1 MLIER
6 PRYLTRLVEG
16 MGSHQVKVVTG
27 VWRCGKSFLL
37 FILFKEH
44 LLARG
49 VTEDHIV
56 EMAFD
61 RFSNRRYRDAEIFYQ
76 YVMER
81 IGPSG
86 TYYVLLDEVQLLD
99 HFAEILIDLACRE
112 NVDVFVT
119 GSNAHLLSRDVVTEF
134 RGRADEIHMAPL
146 SFSEFMSAYEGDR
159 RDGYLSYITYGGMP
173 ALFERKSTDA
183 KVSYLKGLFDE
194 LYIRDIVDRNNIH
207 NSGNLEDLLNVLAS
221 GIGSLTNPRRLSD
234 TFKTEKHVTV
244 APETIER
251 YISHLEDA
259 FLISRA
265 RRYDV
270 KGRRYISTPMKYY
283 FSDLGLRNARLNF
296 RQFEETHLME
306 NVIFNELQ
314 SRGYGVDV
322 GVVSFTVRDGEGR
335 QKRVQTEVDFV
346 CNKGS
351 QRCYVQSAY
360 ALPSVEKREQE
371 ERPLARI
378 DDSFKKIIIVKEG
391 VEPHY
396 NERGFLMM
404 NVYDFLL
411 DPDSLSF

>member
-27 VWRCGKSFLL
+27 VRRCGKSFLL
-37 FILFKEH
+37 FTLFKEH
-44 LLARG
+44 SCSGRDGRPYCRNGLRPL
-49 VTEDHIV
+49 
-56 EMAFD
+56 
-61 RFSNRRYRDAEIFYQ
+61 SNRRYRDAEIFYQ
-76 YVMER
+76 YAMER

-270 KGRRYISTPMKYY
+270 KGRRYFSTP
-283 FSDLGLRNARLNF
+283 
-296 RQFEETHLME
+296 
-306 NVIFNELQ
+306 
-314 SRGYGVDV
+314 
-322 GVVSFTVRDGEGR
+322 
-335 QKRVQTEVDFV
+335 
-346 CNKGS
+346 
-351 QRCYVQSAY
+351 
-360 ALPSVEKREQE
+360 
-371 ERPLARI
+371 
-378 DDSFKKIIIVKEG
+378 
-391 VEPHY
+391 
-396 NERGFLMM
+396 
-404 NVYDFLL
+404 
-411 DPDSLSF
+411 

>member
-1 MLIER
+1 
-6 PRYLTRLVEG
+6 
-16 MGSHQVKVVTG
+16 
-27 VWRCGKSFLL
+27 
-37 FILFKEH
+37 
-44 LLARG
+44 
-49 VTEDHIV
+49 
-56 EMAFD
+56 
-61 RFSNRRYRDAEIFYQ
+61 
-76 YVMER
+76 
-81 IGPSG
+81 
-86 TYYVLLDEVQLLD
+86 
-99 HFAEILIDLACRE
+99 
-112 NVDVFVT
+112 
-119 GSNAHLLSRDVVTEF
+119 
-134 RGRADEIHMAPL
+134 
-146 SFSEFMSAYEGDR
+146 
-159 RDGYLSYITYGGMP
+159 
-173 ALFERKSTDA
+173 
-183 KVSYLKGLFDE
+183 
-194 LYIRDIVDRNNIH
+194 
-207 NSGNLEDLLNVLAS
+207 
-221 GIGSLTNPRRLSD
+221 
-234 TFKTEKHVTV
+234 
-244 APETIER
+244 
-251 YISHLEDA
+251 
-259 FLISRA
+259 
-265 RRYDV
+265 
-270 KGRRYISTPMKYY
+270 MKYY

-404 NVYDFLL
+404 NIYDFLL

>member
-1 MLIER
+1 
-6 PRYLTRLVEG
+6 
-16 MGSHQVKVVTG
+16 
-27 VWRCGKSFLL
+27 
-37 FILFKEH
+37 
-44 LLARG
+44 
-49 VTEDHIV
+49 
-56 EMAFD
+56 
-61 RFSNRRYRDAEIFYQ
+61 
-76 YVMER
+76 MER

-86 TYYVLLDEVQLLD
+86 TYYVLLDEVRLLD

-112 NVDVFVT
+112 NVDEFVT

-183 KVSYLKGLFDE
+183 KVSYLRGLFDE

-283 FSDLGLRNARLNF
+283 FADLGLRNARLNF

-371 ERPLARI
+371 EGPLARI

-396 NERGFLMM
+396 NERGFLIM